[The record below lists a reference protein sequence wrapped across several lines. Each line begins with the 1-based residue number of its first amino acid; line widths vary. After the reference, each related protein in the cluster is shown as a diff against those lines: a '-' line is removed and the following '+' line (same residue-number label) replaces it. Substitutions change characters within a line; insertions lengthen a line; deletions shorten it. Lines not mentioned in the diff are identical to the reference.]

1 MHYHCIQYEEQLII
15 NKMKRKFLIT
25 LFALLFSWIAVGAQE
40 IQKSE
45 LQQRAED
52 EGAKGHVATAR
63 YTYIRAFEDYFDK
76 GQSSLGV
83 DCGTKATAL
92 YYKENYYKEAFEL
105 LRRID
110 QTIDAKEQGAARSA
124 LHYMVTKERL
134 KIYMKLRKSAN
145 AAEQLT
151 ILENHANASGDEKVK
166 DDLLLTKANY
176 YYSSGQNARGN
187 EVLAEVT
194 RKLTSDEDNEKID
207 ELFQRLIAN
216 GRSSNSATMVAQSY
230 CNYMAWKDS
239 LAAQKAAAEVAV
251 LKQQIA
257 ANETVIADKDSS
269 LSSRSTVIVG
279 LGILAAILAAVLV
292 LGAIVLLRFIAL
304 TRKQKATIEQVKESS
319 AQKAKFINNI
329 SAQLAPSLQKLDS
342 SIPEVKALSDFS
354 DHIQTLAALE
364 TGADEGLE
372 MEEVQVQ
379 SFCEGLLEEIRPKV
393 KPNVELN
400 MKAQKTNASIN
411 KKYVTHILQHLLDNA
426 ALYTPDGGHI
436 TIDFKKRS
444 VHTQQFIVYNT
455 GSTIPEEKREE
466 VFKPFLEV
474 KDLAQGD
481 GLGLPICKAMAQ
493 KMDGDLTIDP
503 TFAKGVRFILDL
515 HV

>member
-105 LRRID
+105 LRRVD

-145 AAEQLT
+145 AAEQLN

-176 YYSSGQNARGN
+176 YYSTGQNEKGN
-187 EVLAEVT
+187 EILAEVT

-207 ELFQRLIAN
+207 ELFQTLIAN
-216 GRSSNSATMVAQSY
+216 GLNSNSATMVSQSY
-230 CNYMAWKDS
+230 CSYMAWKDS
-239 LAAQKAAAEVAV
+239 LAAQKAAAEVAA

-279 LGILAAILAAVLV
+279 LSILAAILAAVLV

-329 SAQLAPSLQKLDS
+329 SAQLAPSLQKLDG
-342 SIPEVKALSDFS
+342 SIPEVKALTEFS
-354 DHIQTLAALE
+354 DHIQTLAAIE
-364 TGADEGLE
+364 TDADENLE
-372 MEEVQVQ
+372 MEDVQVQ
-379 SFCEGLLEEIRPKV
+379 PFCESMLEEIRSKV
-393 KPNVELN
+393 KPNVELM
-400 MKAQKTNASIN
+400 MKAQKTSASIN
-411 KKYVTHILQHLLDNA
+411 KKYVTHILQHLLGNA
-426 ALYTPDGGHI
+426 ALYTPEGEHI

-444 VHTQQFIVYNT
+444 VHTQQFIVSNT
-455 GSTIPEEKREE
+455 GSSIPEEKRED

-493 KMDGDLTIDP
+493 KMNGDLTIDS
-503 TFAKGVRFILDL
+503 TFTKGVRFILDL